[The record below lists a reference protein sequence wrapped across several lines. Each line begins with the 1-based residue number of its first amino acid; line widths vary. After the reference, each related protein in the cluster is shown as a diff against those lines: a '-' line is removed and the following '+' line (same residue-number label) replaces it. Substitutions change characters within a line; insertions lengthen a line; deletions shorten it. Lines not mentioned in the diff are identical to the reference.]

1 MASNS
6 QITALI
12 DQIAK
17 QGEAWKNGA
26 DGAREGLMNSC
37 QQLYSNLV
45 LPAENIILTQWAQPT
60 HTAVIRLASEI
71 QLFEA
76 LAADNGAPKSSKNI
90 AQRTQP
96 QTEDTLVA
104 RMLRHLSAMGTV
116 NETAQDTF
124 GPTHLALAMTQEN
137 FKEAV
142 QFMHDEF
149 NPCHIKEP
157 EYFKQNGYKAP
168 TSGLYA
174 PYQYANNCN
183 GQHLFEYWAKNAP
196 LTRQKIRQHDASLEP
211 GSTEMVSGE
220 LLSGERATD

>member
-104 RMLRHLSAMGTV
+104 RMLRHLSAMGDCQRNRTRHFR
-116 NETAQDTF
+116 TYSSSLSYDP
-124 GPTHLALAMTQEN
+124 G
-137 FKEAV
+137 
-142 QFMHDEF
+142 EF
-149 NPCHIKEP
+149 QRGRPIH
-157 EYFKQNGYKAP
+157 A
-168 TSGLYA
+168 
-174 PYQYANNCN
+174 
-183 GQHLFEYWAKNAP
+183 
-196 LTRQKIRQHDASLEP
+196 R
-211 GSTEMVSGE
+211 
-220 LLSGERATD
+220 